1 MYFIY
6 FNTDLHVDAVV
17 VQTGIRNPVSLKMDL
32 TLKAM
37 MMDFWKRDHESVSFC
52 RMSTCL

>member
-6 FNTDLHVDAVV
+6 FITDLHVDAVV